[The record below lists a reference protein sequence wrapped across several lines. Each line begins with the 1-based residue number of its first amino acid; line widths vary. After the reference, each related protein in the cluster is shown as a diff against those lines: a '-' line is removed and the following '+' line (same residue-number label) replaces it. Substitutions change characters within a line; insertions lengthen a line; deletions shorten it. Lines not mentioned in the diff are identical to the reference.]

1 MGAQGCHRMRY
12 GGRGGGGGFFPR
24 PRGGRGARASFL
36 PGSGGSNG
44 IVYLVERDWM
54 AAFGWPEFWNL
65 MGESRRVSAGFQQF
79 SASGKSVLR
88 KAYFPNER
96 RRTNQKVY

>member
-1 MGAQGCHRMRY
+1 
-12 GGRGGGGGFFPR
+12 
-24 PRGGRGARASFL
+24 
-36 PGSGGSNG
+36 
-44 IVYLVERDWM
+44 M